1 MVMQSTL
8 CYIKYELLPEYTEKS
23 QLTNLFLEDKFFGWL
38 GLLIIFILICSVL
51 YFQFKIWDS
60 EDRLAI
66 KKSIKI
72 KERTLKEKNKN

>member
-1 MVMQSTL
+1 MQSTL

-23 QLTNLFLEDKFFGWL
+23 QLTNLFLEDKFLGWL

-66 KKSIKI
+66 KKSIKR
-72 KERTLKEKNKN
+72 KERTLKEKK